1 MTSTFRVNKGGG
13 VSASSLPPKAS
24 SSSTPASECPVS
36 LPLPPLLRQTSYVAL
51 TGDAYSPLGL
61 DRSIRCHGTE
71 NNGMSGGRML
81 WGEAA
86 SSHPPPVVPRCALWC
101 QARVSLSLSRASWD
115 KTYTHSCW
123 LAALGSGRLNVLPIA
138 CCWHF
143 GMWNVLHKAVLH
155 VSFS

>member
-101 QARVSLSLSRASWD
+101 QARLSLSLARVMRQNLHAFLLTCCIGLRAPQCAPNSLLL
-115 KTYTHSCW
+115 T
-123 LAALGSGRLNVLPIA
+123 L
-138 CCWHF
+138 
-143 GMWNVLHKAVLH
+143 WNVECFTQSCVARLL
-155 VSFS
+155 